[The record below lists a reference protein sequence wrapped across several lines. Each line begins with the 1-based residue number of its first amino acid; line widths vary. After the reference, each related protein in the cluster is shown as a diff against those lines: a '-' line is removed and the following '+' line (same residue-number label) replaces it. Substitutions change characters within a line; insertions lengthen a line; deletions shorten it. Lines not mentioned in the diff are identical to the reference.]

1 MAGGQAMAAVRE
13 MVRSMGAE
21 QLDEAVAFATMELAG
36 RDIPLEDVFRLC
48 DEQELRR
55 AKKSSM
61 AEEVERIKSKL
72 VGGEDGGRPSS
83 DSSEETV
90 VELLRA
96 LRSTP
101 MTFETLEASRIG
113 KTISGLRRKHSSEK
127 VRGLAAAL
135 YKNWKA
141 IVDEHLTRSCIS
153 KPPAPGTSKTASASD
168 HAKKTDTAAGH
179 KPAPAPS
186 PRKTAS
192 NKHEAALAHA
202 NEAAKLAAAKRK
214 LQDGYKEAASAK
226 RQRVIQVIDTPK
238 KVNRR
243 PVAVVERRRITPG
256 VATVAPLRMCRAV

>member
-1 MAGGQAMAAVRE
+1 MAGGEAMAAAVRE

-21 QLDEAVAFATMELAG
+21 QLDEAIAFATMELAG
-36 RDIPLEDVFRLC
+36 RDIPFEDVFRLC

-61 AEEVERIKSKL
+61 AEEVERIKGKL

-141 IVDEHLTRSCIS
+141 IVDEHLTRSSS
-153 KPPAPGTSKTASASD
+153 KPPAPAPTKTASASD
-168 HAKKTDTAAGH
+168 HAKKTDMAAAH

-192 NKHEAALAHA
+192 NKHEAAPARA
-202 NEAAKLAAAKRK
+202 DDAKLAAARRK

-226 RQRVIQVIDTPK
+226 KQRVIQVIDTPK

-243 PVAVVERRRITPG
+243 PVAVVERRRIMPG